1 MKKRK
6 ILPLD
11 LNKEVIHR
19 LDQGQ
24 IMGGIVNGG
33 GAVGAAPG
41 GDAAVGFLSIWGS
54 NCYQTNPLK
63 HKCCEGEPT
72 ISGACISV
80 NSFHCTEI
88 TNC

>member
-6 ILPLD
+6 VLPLD

-19 LDQGQ
+19 LDQGL
-24 IMGGIVNGG
+24 IRGGIANANDAFVE
-33 GAVGAAPG
+33 AP
-41 GDAAVGFLSIWGS
+41 GDAAFLSIWGS
-54 NCYQTNPLK
+54 NCYKTNPLK